1 MAYALPATL
10 GPDVLPRPEL
20 RALVLDGEL
29 WPLDR
34 TFHAVDEPDRPGL
47 RADALFRALLLDLSR
62 RRGSQPQRY
71 ARSRM
76 AAPPAEAPPFVAGG
90 LSAAW
95 VHGAILAPPR
105 VHEVLARAPARVPV
119 PPLAEDWLVAQAHVR
134 EDDVCLRGGWPVLTE
149 LATGVAIAKT
159 LVGAGDPDDAARNH
173 GRSHPRERD
182 AVAIRTAALTAI
194 LVLAGLD
201 TVDTYLAGARPRRG
215 TRAHEAIT
223 LIGRILSNLRSD
235 NLFAA
240 QREAARVVERADE
253 CANECTEPDVRDDF
267 VSPRPGAE
275 NVSYRDATEA
285 APDALR
291 TGLTEQKRSTPLH
304 DPRMN
309 APEEAREST
318 F

>member
-20 RALVLDGEL
+20 QALVLDGQL

-47 RADALFRALLLDLSR
+47 RADALFRAFLFDLSR
-62 RRGSQPQRY
+62 RRGSQPQQSAKR
-71 ARSRM
+71 RM

-95 VHGAILAPPR
+95 VHGAILAPPA

-119 PPLAEDWLVAQAHVR
+119 PPLADDWVVAQAHVR
-134 EDDVCLRGGWPVLTE
+134 EDEVCLRGGWPVLTE
-149 LATGVAIAKT
+149 LATGMAIAKT
-159 LVGAGDPDDAARNH
+159 LVGADDAARNH
-173 GRSHPRERD
+173 GRSLPRERD

-215 TRAHEAIT
+215 TRAYEAT
-223 LIGRILSNLRSD
+223 RLIGRILSNLRSD

-240 QREAARVVERADE
+240 QREAARVAERADE
-253 CANECTEPDVRDDF
+253 CAESEVTEDF
-267 VSPRPGAE
+267 VWSRAAAE
-275 NVSYRDATEA
+275 NVSWRDTTDA
-285 APDALR
+285 AR
-291 TGLTEQKRSTPLH
+291 TRLTEQKRSTPLR
-304 DPRMN
+304 DPREN
-309 APEEAREST
+309 APDDAREST

>member
-10 GPDVLPRPEL
+10 GPDVPPRQEL
-20 RALVLDGEL
+20 QALVLDGEL

-47 RADALFRALLLDLSR
+47 RADALFRAFLFDLSR
-62 RRGSQPQRY
+62 RRGSRPQQS
-71 ARSRM
+71 ARKRM
-76 AAPPAEAPPFVAGG
+76 AAPPAEVLPFVAGG

-95 VHGAILAPPR
+95 VHGAILAPPP

-119 PPLAEDWLVAQAHVR
+119 PPLADDWLVAQAHVR

-159 LVGAGDPDDAARNH
+159 LVGAADAARAH
-173 GRSHPRERD
+173 GRPCPRERD
-182 AVAIRTAALTAI
+182 AGAIRTAALTAI

-201 TVDTYLAGARPRRG
+201 TVDTYLTGARPRRG
-215 TRAHEAIT
+215 TRAHEATT
-223 LIGRILSNLRSD
+223 LIGRILSNLTSD

-240 QREAARVVERADE
+240 QREAARVAERADD
-253 CANECTEPDVRDDF
+253 CAETDVREDF

-275 NVSYRDATEA
+275 NVSHRDATEA
-285 APDALR
+285 APDAVR
-291 TGLTEQKRSTPLH
+291 TRLTEQKRSTTLH
-304 DPRMN
+304 DARMDT
-309 APEEAREST
+309 PEEARESA